1 MLILGSLPV
10 FSLVFLFGDV
20 APQTLGRVYL
30 LYAAVATTL
39 ACVGVGASAL
49 TRRTQTSTAVS
60 YALAFALVFGTTIA
74 TTILYVPG
82 PGVNGAPP
90 AAPAAAWLVAAASPL
105 VALLSLLPNPTGYGI
120 VPSIQLL
127 PVPTFLNGF
136 VQPPVL
142 LGPLGAPLW
151 QVHLEFASVAALL
164 LLTVATLAVRR
175 PCRPAWLRHR

>member
-49 TRRTQTSTAVS
+49 TRRTPTSTAVS
-60 YALAFALVFGTTIA
+60 YAPAFALVFGTTIA
-74 TTILYVPG
+74 TAILDVPQ

-90 AAPAAAWLVAAASPL
+90 SVPAAAWLVAAANPL
-105 VALLSLLPNPTGYGI
+105 VALLSLLPNPTGYG
-120 VPSIQLL
+120 VGPSIQLL

-136 VQPPVL
+136 VQPPNL
-142 LGPLGAPLW
+142 PGPLQAPLW
-151 QVHLEFASVAALL
+151 QVYLELAGVAALL
-164 LLTVATLAVRR
+164 LLTVAAWAVRR
-175 PCRPAWLRHR
+175 PRLPARLRHR